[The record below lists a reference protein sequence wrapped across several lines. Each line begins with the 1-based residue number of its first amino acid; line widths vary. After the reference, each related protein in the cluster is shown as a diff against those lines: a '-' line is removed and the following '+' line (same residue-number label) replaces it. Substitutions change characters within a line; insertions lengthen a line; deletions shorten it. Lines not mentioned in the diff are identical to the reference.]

1 MSTRSLLH
9 QARLNEWLKRFA
21 DHKASGLSVTDWC
34 LQNNISKYKFFYWK
48 RLLKDEAVTQML
60 PEIVPLAMPASVPAT
75 PSVPSEPALSTTDT
89 TSATRA
95 THASCT
101 TFTPNSCARVYING
115 MTIEPDSSASESFIH
130 TLIKAVRYA

>member
-60 PEIVPLAMPASVPAT
+60 PEIVPLAVPASVPA
-75 PSVPSEPALSTTDT
+75 VPSEPATLSTTDT

-95 THASCT
+95 TRASCT

-115 MTIEPDSSASESFIH
+115 MTIELDSSASESFIRS
-130 TLIKAVRYA
+130 LIKAVRYA